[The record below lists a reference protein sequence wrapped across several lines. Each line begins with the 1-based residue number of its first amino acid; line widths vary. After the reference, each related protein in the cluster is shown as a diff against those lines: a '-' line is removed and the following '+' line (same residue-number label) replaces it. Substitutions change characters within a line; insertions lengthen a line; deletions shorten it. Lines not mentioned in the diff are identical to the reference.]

1 MNRSTDH
8 DAAFEAE
15 LAALAPAA
23 PTAGLRGRIAEAL
36 AAAPATRPTPLAMP
50 AVRPAPA
57 RRLAERLLWAC
68 GGAAVGAIAASVA
81 FMLAPGLTP
90 RSIAPRSVALASP
103 APVVAAPVVQ
113 PPVEVAEESVAW
125 ADAGVQFIDDRTP
138 ARVLRRVAVER
149 HRPAGGAEYRVPRED
164 VILVPVALQ

>member
-1 MNRSTDH
+1 MNRSTDD

-15 LAALAPAA
+15 LAALAPADPSSA
-23 PTAGLRGRIAEAL
+23 LRARVAEAL
-36 AAAPATRPTPLAMP
+36 ALAPTRRPTTG
-50 AVRPAPA
+50 

-68 GGAAVGAIAASVA
+68 GGAAVGAFAASA
-81 FMLAPGLTP
+81 A
-90 RSIAPRSVALASP
+90 
-103 APVVAAPVVQ
+103 AAPAVQ
-113 PPVEVAEESVAW
+113 PPIDVTEESVAW

-149 HRPAGGAEYRVPRED
+149 HRPAGGAEYHVPRED

>member
-1 MNRSTDH
+1 MNRSTDP

-23 PTAGLRGRIAEAL
+23 PSADLRRRVSEAL
-36 AAAPATRPTPLAMP
+36 SAAPAARPTLSAMP
-50 AVRPAPA
+50 AVRPATS
-57 RRLAERLLWAC
+57 RRLAERMLWAC

-81 FMLAPGLTP
+81 FMLAPGLAP
-90 RSIAPRSVALASP
+90 RSLALRSVALASP
-103 APVVAAPVVQ
+103 ARVVAAPAVP

-125 ADAGVQFIDDRTP
+125 ADAGVQFIDDHTP
-138 ARVLRRVAVER
+138 ARILRRVAVER
-149 HRPAGGAEYRVPRED
+149 HRLAAGGEYRVPRED